1 MHRPCRR
8 REREGSKKGLC
19 VDWQPINDRL
29 DWDETK
35 QPEYSPWS
43 HDDTDM
49 LISEIRPS
57 WGPIASTPAAT
68 MVRSVGYCVNIY
80 KPQICSW
87 YVSTNSYVARE
98 GRKITYLK
106 LVLRLRPTVTNYWWI
121 LLLQFPVIVR
131 FPCHP
136 DRTDEWVCRPLLTGR
151 DMNFLIVCP

>member
-19 VDWQPINDRL
+19 VDWQPINNRL
-29 DWDETK
+29 DWDKTK

-68 MVRSVGYCVNIY
+68 MVRSVGYGVNIY
-80 KPQICSW
+80 KPQNLPW
-87 YVSTNSYVARE
+87 YVSTNSYV
-98 GRKITYLK
+98 GRRGCKITHIK
-106 LVLRLRPTVTNYWWI
+106 LVWYRTQSTCMSACGIVEHCRTAHYLSSIITCSYGCRTTN
-121 LLLQFPVIVR
+121 R
-131 FPCHP
+131 
-136 DRTDEWVCRPLLTGR
+136 DTDHKKS
-151 DMNFLIVCP
+151 